1 MSGTVIERMG
11 AEQVKVGDRIRVIGE
26 FTVQEVNDTSW
37 GTQFVHTDED
47 GQQWAFVPGSSTT
60 SIEVIA

>member
-1 MSGTVIERMG
+1 MSGTVIERLG

-26 FTVQEVNDTSW
+26 FTVEEINDTSF
-37 GTQFVHTDED
+37 GTQFVHTDDD
-47 GQQWAFVPGSSTT
+47 GRSWGFIPGSNTT